1 MRAYFKRMLRFPVPT
16 SGLILA
22 LLCVA
27 VQAKEVSVS
36 SPDGK
41 LTVIVSDERG
51 APSYRVRYAGKEIMP
66 AARLGLVL
74 RTGPEL
80 GEGFLISGSAMAERD
95 ETWQQPWGERRLVRD
110 HHRELLVDLVRGGA
124 MPRKFSLRLRV
135 FNDGLGFRYEV
146 PRQAGLSSGQ
156 QVEILDERSEF
167 RIADSDTTRAWWIP
181 ARNWRSYEQLYRTTR
196 LREAAHVET
205 PFTVRLASGVHLAL
219 HEAALTN
226 YASMTLNQRR
236 DGVFKADLTPWSDG
250 VKVKLAAPFN
260 TPWRTVQVSPDA
272 AGLLNSDLILNLNEP
287 NKLGDV
293 SWVKPGKYV
302 GIWWAMHLWQQTWAS
317 GAKHGA
323 TTAEVKRYMDF
334 AAKYGFSGVLAEGW
348 NVGWDGEWPD
358 NGELFRFAQPYP
370 DFDMAAIAAYG
381 RSKGVK
387 LIGHHETSG
396 AVSHYASQM
405 GAAYDYARASNI
417 DIIKTGYV
425 ADNERIKRIDDQRE
439 VRYEWHD
446 GQFMAGEYLRSV
458 TEAAKRKIAIDTH
471 EPIKDTGLRRT
482 YPNWLS
488 REGARGQEYNA
499 WGFPPNPPEHTA
511 ILPYTRM
518 LSGPFDYTPGI
529 FNLEPNGKGHENR
542 VRSTL
547 AKELSLYVVLYSP
560 IQMAADLIE
569 HYEARRDAFQFIV
582 DVPTDWEQSR
592 ALAGEVGEFVVMAR
606 QQRGA
611 QDWYLGALTN
621 ERARELTLKLDFL
634 DPQRHYQAQIYRD
647 GAGASWDKAPYDMVI
662 EKRPVSFGEV
672 LSLHLAAGGG
682 AAIRF
687 KALD

>member
-1 MRAYFKRMLRFPVPT
+1 MQRQKQSKFRGAAMLQMVAM
-16 SGLILA
+16 LA
-22 LLCVA
+22 AALA
-27 VQAKEVSVS
+27 GGSAQAREVSVS

-51 APSYRVRYAGKEIMP
+51 GPHYRVQYAGKEIMP
-66 AARLGLVL
+66 AARLGLAL
-74 RTGPEL
+74 RDGPEL
-80 GEGFLISGSAMAERD
+80 GEGFRITASHTADQDVS
-95 ETWQQPWGERRLVRD
+95 WQQPWGERRLVRD
-110 HHRELLVDLVRGGA
+110 HHRELLVDLARAGKS
-124 MPRKFSLRLRV
+124 PRKFALRV
-135 FNDGLGFRYEV
+135 RVFDDGLGFRYEV
-146 PRQAGLSSGQ
+146 PRQHGVE
-156 QVEILDERSEF
+156 QVEITDERTEF
-167 RIADSDTTRAWWIP
+167 RFADSDATRAWWIP
-181 ARNWRSYEQLYRTTR
+181 ARYWRSYEALYQKTS
-196 LREAAHVET
+196 LREATHVET
-205 PFTVRLASGVHLAL
+205 PFTLRLANGVHLAL

-226 YASMTLNQRR
+226 YASMTLEQRR

-250 VKVKLAAPFN
+250 VKVKLRAPFH
-260 TPWRTVQVSPDA
+260 TPWRTVQVAPDA

-302 GIWWAMHLWQQTWAS
+302 GIWWAMHLWQKTWAS
-317 GAKHGA
+317 GEKHGA

-348 NVGWDGEWPD
+348 NVGWDGDWPD
-358 NGELFRFAQPYP
+358 NGERFKFSQPYP
-370 DFDMAAIAAYG
+370 DFDMAALAAYG

-405 GAAYDYARASNI
+405 GAAYDYARAHNI

-425 ADNERIKRIDDQRE
+425 ADNERIKRIDQTGQ

-446 GQFMAGEYLRSV
+446 GQYMAGEYLRSV
-458 TEAAKRKIAIDTH
+458 TEAAKRHIAIDTH

-499 WGFPPNPPEHTA
+499 WGYPPNPPEHTA

-529 FNLEPNGKGHENR
+529 FNLEPNGKGHVNR

-560 IQMAADLIE
+560 VQMAADLIE
-569 HYEARRDAFQFIV
+569 NYEARPDAFQFIV

-592 ALAGEVGEFVVMAR
+592 ALAGEVGEYVVMAR
-606 QQRGA
+606 QQRAGK
-611 QDWYLGALTN
+611 DWYLGALTN
-621 ERARELTLKLDFL
+621 EQAREVSFKLDFL
-634 DPQRHYQAQIYRD
+634 DPQRRYQAQIYRD
-647 GAGASWDKAPYDMVI
+647 GAAAHWETAPYDLVI
-662 EKRPVSFGEV
+662 EQREVGAGE
-672 LSLHLAAGGG
+672 LLTLHLAAGGG

>member
-1 MRAYFKRMLRFPVPT
+1 MRT
-16 SGLILA
+16 GLTWMVALPGLMLA
-22 LLCVA
+22 LLGA
-27 VQAKEVSVS
+27 ATQAKEVSVS

-41 LTVIVSDERG
+41 LTVVVSDARG
-51 APSYRVRYAGKEIMP
+51 APHYRVRYAGKEIMP
-66 AARLGLVL
+66 AARLGLLL
-74 RTGPEL
+74 RDGPEL
-80 GEGFLISGSAMAERD
+80 GEGFVISASHTADRD

-110 HHRELLVDLVRGGA
+110 HHRELLVELTRGGA
-124 MPRKFSLRLRV
+124 TPRKFSLRWRV
-135 FNDGLGFRYEV
+135 FDDGLGFRYEV
-146 PRQAGLSSGQ
+146 PRQAGLSGGKPL
-156 QVEILDERSEF
+156 EILDELTEF
-167 RIADSDTTRAWWIP
+167 RFADSDTTRAWWIP
-181 ARNWRSYEQLYRTTR
+181 ARNWRSYEQLYRKTS

-205 PFTVRLASGVHLAL
+205 PFTLRLANGVHLAL

-334 AAKYGFSGVLAEGW
+334 AAQYGFSGVLAEGW

-370 DFDMAAIAAYG
+370 DFDMTAIAAYG
-381 RSKGVK
+381 RSKGVQ

-425 ADNERIKRIDDQRE
+425 ADNERIKRIDAQGQ

-458 TEAAKRKIAIDTH
+458 TEAARRKIAIDTH

-560 IQMAADLIE
+560 VQMAADLIE

-621 ERARELTLKLDFL
+621 EQARELTLKLDFL
-634 DPQRHYQAQIYRD
+634 DPQRRYQAQIYRD
-647 GAGASWDKAPYDMVI
+647 GPAADWDKAPYEMVI
-662 EKRPVSFGEV
+662 EQRELGAADV
-672 LSLHLAAGGG
+672 LVLHLAAGGG

>member
-1 MRAYFKRMLRFPVPT
+1 MRSELQWNKQG
-16 SGLILA
+16 SA
-22 LLCVA
+22 LLLAAVA
-27 VQAKEVSVS
+27 LVCGQVQGKEVSVS

-41 LTVIVSDERG
+41 LTVIVSDEHG
-51 APSYRVRYAGKEIMP
+51 TPDYRVQYAGKEIMP

-74 RTGPEL
+74 RDGPEL
-80 GEGFLISGSAMAERD
+80 GEGYTIAASRTADKD

-110 HHRELLVDLVRGGA
+110 HHRELLVELARGGKT
-124 MPRKFSLRLRV
+124 PRKFALRLRV
-135 FNDGLGFRYEV
+135 FDDGLGFRYEV
-146 PRQAGLSSGQ
+146 PRQRGVE
-156 QVEILDERSEF
+156 QVEISDERTEF
-167 RIADSDTTRAWWIP
+167 RFADSAKARAWWIP
-181 ARNWRSYEQLYRTTR
+181 ARYWRSYEALYQKTA
-196 LREAAHVET
+196 LHDAPHVET

-236 DGVFKADLTPWSDG
+236 EGVFKADLTPWSDG
-250 VKVKLAAPFN
+250 SKVKLRAPFN
-260 TPWRTVQVSPDA
+260 TPWRTVQVAPDA

-302 GIWWAMHLWQQTWAS
+302 GIWWGMHLWQKTWAS
-317 GAKHGA
+317 GDKHGA

-334 AAKYGFSGVLAEGW
+334 AAKYGFTGVLAEGW
-348 NVGWDGEWPD
+348 NVGWDGDWPD
-358 NGELFRFAQPYP
+358 NGEKFKFSQPYP
-370 DFDMAAIAAYG
+370 DFDMAAVAAYG

-405 GAAYDYARASNI
+405 GAAYDYARANNI
-417 DIIKTGYV
+417 DTIKTGYV
-425 ADNERIKRIDDQRE
+425 ADNERIKRIDANGQ

-446 GQFMAGEYLRSV
+446 GQFMAAEYLRSV
-458 TEAAKRKIAIDTH
+458 TEAAKRHIAIDTH

-499 WGFPPNPPEHTA
+499 WGYPPNPPEHTA

-560 IQMAADLIE
+560 VQMAADLIE
-569 HYEARRDAFQFIV
+569 NYEARPDAFQFIA

-592 ALAGEVGEFVVMAR
+592 ALAGEVGEYVVMAR
-606 QQRGA
+606 QQRGGA
-611 QDWYLGALTN
+611 DWYLGALTN
-621 ERARELTLKLDFL
+621 ERARDVQFKLDFL
-634 DPQRHYQAQIYRD
+634 DPQRRYQAQIYRD
-647 GAGASWDKAPYDMVI
+647 GAAANWETAPYDLVI
-662 EKRPVSFGEV
+662 EQREV
-672 LSLHLAAGGG
+672 RASDVLALHLAAGGG

-687 KALD
+687 KVLD

>member
-1 MRAYFKRMLRFPVPT
+1 MRSELQWNKQGAVL
-16 SGLILA
+16 LLA
-22 LLCVA
+22 AVVLVCGG

-51 APSYRVRYAGKEIMP
+51 APNYRVQYAGKEIMP
-66 AARLGLVL
+66 AARLGLAL
-74 RTGPEL
+74 REGPEL
-80 GEGFLISGSAMAERD
+80 GEGFSIAASHTSDKD
-95 ETWQQPWGERRLVRD
+95 ETWEQPWGERRLVRD
-110 HHRELLVDLVRGGA
+110 HHRELLVELARAGKA
-124 MPRKFSLRLRV
+124 PRKFALRLRV
-135 FNDGLGFRYEV
+135 FDDGLGFRYEV
-146 PRQAGLSSGQ
+146 PRQRGVE
-156 QVEILDERSEF
+156 QVEITDERTEF
-167 RIADSDTTRAWWIP
+167 RFADSDKVRAWWIP
-181 ARNWRSYEQLYRTTR
+181 ARYWRSYEALYQKTS
-196 LREAAHVET
+196 LRDAVHVET
-205 PFTVRLASGVHLAL
+205 PLTLRLANGVHLAL

-250 VKVKLAAPFN
+250 IKVKLRAPFN
-260 TPWRTVQVSPDA
+260 TPWRTVQVAPDA

-302 GIWWAMHLWQQTWAS
+302 GIWWAMHLWQKTWAS
-317 GAKHGA
+317 GDKHGA

-334 AAKYGFSGVLAEGW
+334 AAKHGFSGVLAEGW
-348 NVGWDGEWPD
+348 NVGWDGDWPE
-358 NGELFRFAQPYP
+358 NGELFRFSQPYP
-370 DFDMAAIAAYG
+370 DFDMAAVAAYG

-396 AVSHYASQM
+396 AVSHYAGQM
-405 GAAYDYARASNI
+405 GAAYDYARANNI
-417 DIIKTGYV
+417 DTIKTGYV
-425 ADNERIKRIDDQRE
+425 ADNERIKRIDQTGQ

-458 TEAAKRKIAIDTH
+458 TEAAKRHIAIDTH

-482 YPNWLS
+482 YPNWIS

-499 WGFPPNPPEHTA
+499 WGYPPNPPEHTA

-560 IQMAADLIE
+560 VQMAADLIE
-569 HYEARRDAFQFIV
+569 NYEARPAAFQFIA

-592 ALAGEVGEFVVMAR
+592 ALAGEVGEYVVMAR

-611 QDWYLGALTN
+611 QDWYLGALSN
-621 ERARELTLKLDFL
+621 ERARDVQFKLDFL
-634 DPQRHYQAQIYRD
+634 DPQRRYQAQIYRD
-647 GAGASWDKAPYDMVI
+647 GANADWESAPYDMVI
-662 EKRPVSFGEV
+662 EQREVRAGEAMA
-672 LSLHLAAGGG
+672 LHLAAGGG